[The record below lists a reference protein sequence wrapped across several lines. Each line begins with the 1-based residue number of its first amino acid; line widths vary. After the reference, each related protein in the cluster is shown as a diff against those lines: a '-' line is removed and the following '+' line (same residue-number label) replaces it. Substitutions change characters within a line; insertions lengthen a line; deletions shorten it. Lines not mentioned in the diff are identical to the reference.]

1 MAAEITGS
9 GSAGGSVGKYTL
21 HLTNYNSDTHTG
33 VSYSTTVNTNDTVQI
48 THGLNVTRGTAVVSV
63 VDLQSGSNSF
73 QDGNI
78 GAAQSY
84 DGLDLNHTGQCVVN
98 HNGANTIKIRFA
110 NTPQTT
116 DDFLI
121 TVIG

>member
-1 MAAEITGS
+1 M
-9 GSAGGSVGKYTL
+9 
-21 HLTNYNSDTHTG
+21 
-33 VSYSTTVNTNDTVQI
+33 
-48 THGLNVTRGTAVVSV
+48 VSV
-63 VDLQSGSNSF
+63 VDLQSGSDSF

-78 GAAQSY
+78 GAAQAY

-98 HNGANTIKIRFA
+98 HNSANTIKIRFA

-116 DDFLI
+116 DDYLI